1 MTARPTRI
9 RVVDRRSFLVV
20 GGSLLTGV
28 VASACAS
35 SRSGQSGAAPTAAP
49 GSSTRPST
57 TKPPSATSTTAS
69 SAPAT
74 VAAVAFDRA
83 ARKQGLYVK
92 VKDGTRIAVDVW
104 LPPRA
109 ATERVPALINATR
122 YQRAVKIESTKL
134 EDDRNFPEASTWNDR
149 GYAVVLVDARGSGAS
164 FGSRSQEL
172 AEMEI
177 DDYNE
182 VLDWIGGQPWSN
194 GRVGSYGVSYS
205 GDTAELMARTKNK
218 HLVAIAPQFSDFDA
232 YRQTVFPGGAYFAGF
247 DNWLALTQALDG
259 IEGAAARFGGL
270 MGIDPAAAAAMI
282 PQPAPVSSPDGPAL
296 LREAI
301 AEHQKNTTVALED
314 SPYRDDPKWTTTAIS
329 THKAAIEASGVP
341 MFIPVGWYDAGTAA
355 GALERFATFSNPI
368 DMWIGPWNHGG
379 GQAVDTLRTTPP
391 SYPGVAPAGQTA
403 EIAAFFDRYVRDGEK
418 PTPGKRLRFATIGAD
433 GWTETPTWPLK
444 NVTDQTWY
452 FAGDTLSTAPTSQP
466 TVVPVPITPH
476 NTGANSR
483 WMGQA
488 TGGEIDY
495 STWNAGSPS
504 RVAFTSAALEAPLR
518 VCGFP
523 VVSIDASVESDDGLI
538 IAYLELVDPAGVA
551 HYVTEGVLRLASR
564 GRTSPALRTDQR
576 LDRSFAKDANSPMP
590 KGTPTSVMFEMM
602 PTSVEFAAG
611 SRMRVSFA
619 SSDTEN
625 LRVGKNL
632 NGPISLGLNSDA
644 RIVLPVRA

>member
-9 RVVDRRSFLVV
+9 HVVDRRSFLVA
-20 GGSLLTGV
+20 GGSLLTGAV
-28 VASACAS
+28 VSACAS

-74 VAAVAFDRA
+74 VAAMAFDRA

-92 VKDGTRIAVDVW
+92 MKDGTRIALDVW
-104 LPPRA
+104 LPQRA
-109 ATERVPALINATR
+109 GTERVPTLIQATR
-122 YQRAVKIESTKL
+122 YQRAVKAESAKL
-134 EDDRNFPEASTWNDR
+134 EDDRNFAEASNWNDR
-149 GYAVVLVDARGSGAS
+149 GYALVLVDARGSGAS
-164 FGSRSQEL
+164 FGTRSQEL
-172 AEMEI
+172 SEIEI
-177 DDYNE
+177 DDYND

-259 IEGAAARFGGL
+259 IDGAAEKF
-270 MGIDPAAAAAMI
+270 AALIGWETANAATLI
-282 PQPAPVSSPDGPAL
+282 PQPAPVSAPDGPAL
-296 LREAI
+296 VREAV
-301 AEHQKNTTVALED
+301 AEHQKNTVTALEN
-314 SPYRDDPKWTTTAIS
+314 SPYRDDPKWETIAIA
-329 THKAAIEASGVP
+329 THRAAIEASGVP

-379 GQAVDTLRTTPP
+379 TQAVDTVRSAAPV
-391 SYPGVAPAGQTA
+391 YPGVAPTDQTT
-403 EIAAFFDRYVRDGEK
+403 EMAAFFDRYVRDGEK
-418 PTPGKRLRFATIGAD
+418 PVPGKRLRFATIGAD
-433 GWTETPTWPLK
+433 GWTDTPTWPLRSVK
-444 NVTDQTWY
+444 DQTWY
-452 FAGDTLSTAPTSQP
+452 FAGDTLSSQP
-466 TVVPVPITPH
+466 IAKPQVVAVPTTPH
-476 NTGANSR
+476 NTGATSR
-483 WMGQA
+483 WMGQV
-488 TGGEIDY
+488 TGGDIDY
-495 STWNAGSPS
+495 STWNEGAPS
-504 RVAFTSAALEAPLR
+504 RVAFTSPALDAPLR

-523 VVSIDASVESDDGLI
+523 VVSIDVSIEGDDGLI
-538 IAYLELVDPAGVA
+538 VAYLELVDPAGVA
-551 HYVTEGVLRLASR
+551 HYITEGVLRLSSR
-564 GRTSPALRTDQR
+564 GRTSPKLRTDQR
-576 LDRSFAKDANSPMP
+576 LDRSFAKDDYSPMP

-619 SSDTEN
+619 SSDKEN
-625 LRVGKNL
+625 LRVGKNS

-644 RIVLPVRA
+644 LIVLPVRA